1 MKKWTAGITL
11 VIFALGCGSSNGG
24 GNDITESKDEVTPFV
39 KEEIPVVVLMD
50 PYSEADFLSKVEAD
64 GELQTLWT
72 ELQGEGYTSFQ
83 SAGLTRQDDDL
94 EVLWGEV
101 AGAATGLVRHCAG
114 DDCVRARWTL
124 AGGNVEWTRA
134 DGSDIEP
141 RGVGLP
147 ILLKQ
152 LEGHAYD
159 KPTHVVDLALDPP
172 SELPEIDVSKR
183 RFYIFNSFGP
193 LWGAGS
199 IDAKVLEDVAKDA
212 GAFDSVV
219 RYDYVRADIVDEILV
234 HSHPYDVLVWYGQ
247 TVREEAKTNEIWK
260 PVGMTTNVG
269 IFGDALYDQKRL
281 EDRIFANPLN
291 GPGLMVLAGCET
303 MGDGN
308 GGGTQD
314 KSIPVTLDNQTR
326 VVVGFKK
333 CGDARDLL
341 HATSLFL
348 ESYLSGATGANLG
361 TALVA
366 ANDYLADAGSELEM
380 TTFESANLKRT
391 FLPDLAAFWNRYT
404 DDGSPGDSTFN
415 SYIHIVNKCTAPDG
429 STYQEDEDFASA
441 WSKETTFQG
450 PFFEGAR
457 VNPENMVDFIFSGAL
472 VEIEEGAHFFFV
484 VKGSLSPRV
493 QDLTLYGT
501 GVIDSIVLDKEKP
514 AEFTLQFKGNGK
526 ASPYINEAGDTCNM
540 QDPLLVSSTGEPGTF
555 KIPVTWL
562 VDSAE

>member
-1 MKKWTAGITL
+1 MTKWTMGIAVLAFT
-11 VIFALGCGSSNGG
+11 LGCSSSSGDS
-24 GNDITESKDEVTPFV
+24 NDTQESSEDVTSIV
-39 KEEIPVVVLMD
+39 KEEIPLVVAMD

-64 GELQTLWT
+64 GDLQALWT
-72 ELQGEGYTSFQ
+72 QLQGEGYTSFQ
-83 SAGLTRQDDDL
+83 SAGLTRQDDGL

-101 AGAATGLVRHCAG
+101 AGATTGLVRHCAG
-114 DDCVRARWTL
+114 EDCATARWTL
-124 AGGNVEWTRA
+124 AAGKVTWTAA
-134 DGSDIEP
+134 DGSNVEP
-141 RGVGLP
+141 RGIGLP

-152 LEGHAYD
+152 LEGHSYD

-172 SELPEIDVSKR
+172 TELPEIDVSKR
-183 RFYIFNSFGP
+183 RFYLLNAFGP
-193 LWGAGS
+193 LWGDGS
-199 IDAKVLEDVAKDA
+199 IDASVLEDVATDA

-219 RYDYVRADIVDEILV
+219 RHDYVRADVIDETLLL
-234 HSHPYDVLVWYGQ
+234 SHPYDVFVWFAQ

-269 IFGDALYDQKRL
+269 LFGDALYDQKRI

-308 GGGTQD
+308 GGGEQD
-314 KSIPVTLDNQTR
+314 KSIPMTLDNQTR
-326 VVVGFKK
+326 VVVGFKQ

-341 HATSLFL
+341 HATELFL
-348 ESYLSGATGANLG
+348 DHYLSGAAEANLG
-361 TALVA
+361 SALATA
-366 ANDYLADAGSELEM
+366 NSYLAEVGSDLEM
-380 TTFESANLKRT
+380 TTFESANLQRT
-391 FLPDLAAFWNRYT
+391 FLPDLASFWDRYT
-404 DDGSPGDSTFN
+404 DDGEPGDSVFN

-450 PFFEGAR
+450 PFFNGER
-457 VNPENMVDFIFSGAL
+457 KNSENNVDFSFSGAL
-472 VEIEEGAHFFFV
+472 VTIEEGARFFFV

-514 AEFTLQFKGNGK
+514 TEFTFKFKGNGK
-526 ASPYINEAGDTCNM
+526 ASPYINEAGDTCEM

-555 KIPVTWL
+555 KIPVTWKNEP
-562 VDSAE
+562 AQ